1 MSQADLAAMKQTLT
15 HQHEQLAL
23 ARQTSADLQRNRD
36 SLANGTFKAIDCL
49 LSASRCVVVGI
60 ATA

>member
-36 SLANGTFKAIDCL
+36 NLAEGAFKALGCL
-49 LSASRCVVVGI
+49 LSASYCVVVGI
-60 ATA
+60 NTA

>member
-23 ARQTSADLQRNRD
+23 ERQTSADLQRNRD
-36 SLANGTFKAIDCL
+36 SLAKGAFKVIGCL
-49 LSASRCVVVGI
+49 LSASRCVVIGI
-60 ATA
+60 TTA